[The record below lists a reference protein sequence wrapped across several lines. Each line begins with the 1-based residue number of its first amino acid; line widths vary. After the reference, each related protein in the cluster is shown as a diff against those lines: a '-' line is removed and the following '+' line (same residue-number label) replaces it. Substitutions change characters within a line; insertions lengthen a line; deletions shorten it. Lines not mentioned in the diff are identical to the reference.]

1 MRGCRPRA
9 SGDPVFQSFAMAH
22 ELPPA
27 SCDLPPSVAPG
38 LLDARFRGH
47 DSGEAR
53 RERNRALSPARQ
65 TDMGGKIVGMNVL
78 SLRRHDPD
86 QVQRVPAV
94 RGGGS
99 LSSLPELPSERR

>member
-1 MRGCRPRA
+1 MAVVPAKAGTQYSRA
-9 SGDPVFQSFAMAH
+9 LQWRTK
-22 ELPPA
+22 LPPV
-27 SCDLPPSVAPG
+27 SPLVPG

-47 DSGEAR
+47 DSREAWR
-53 RERNRALSPARQ
+53 DCSRALSLARK
-65 TDMGGKIVGMNVL
+65 TDGGGKAVSMNVL

-94 RGGGS
+94 RGGS